1 MGRLGVGKGKRKWKK
16 KKWRKPKSLAGQV
29 RKKKV
34 KMKEKKKKTLN
45 WLKGIFGHS
54 GEDAVKVH
62 ERGIYLGETVL
73 SLKCLILGQIKGS

>member
-1 MGRLGVGKGKRKWKK
+1 MGRLGVSKWKEK
-16 KKWRKPKSLAGQV
+16 
-29 RKKKV
+29 
-34 KMKEKKKKTLN
+34 KKKKTLN

-73 SLKCLILGQIKGS
+73 SLKCLILGFVFFFCFMMLQQMYIILLK